1 MSRNRYTPTENNA
14 ILDFVEKNKDMLKA
28 GGNKLWKKE
37 ENERVTLQ
45 SWQSMK
51 SRFQLLAPGNL
62 GPKTTPKRR
71 KIDATQ
77 ATLPFGT
84 GSSPGTCTS
93 STTATATATATH
105 TITSK
110 ITFRDIGSQTMV
122 TLIDSSLPSFH
133 KRSHPQ
139 TATST
144 CNHQNNWSQTVIHY
158 TNSVSTQTY
167 TYVTTASS
175 HSLNSHSIWVS
186 GVVNR

>member
-1 MSRNRYTPTENNA
+1 MSRNRYTPAEDNA
-14 ILDFVEKNKDMLKA
+14 ILDFVEKNKDMLKV
-28 GGNKLWKKE
+28 GGNKLWKKAE
-37 ENERVTLQ
+37 CERVTFQ

-51 SRFQLLAPGNL
+51 SQFQPPAPGNL
-62 GPKTTPKRR
+62 GPKTTPQRR

-122 TLIDSSLPSFH
+122 TLRQQPTQLS
-133 KRSHPQ
+133 Q
-139 TATST
+139 TVTST
-144 CNHQNNWSQTVIHY
+144 SRCNHQNNWSQTVIHY

-175 HSLNSHSIWVS
+175 HSLKSHSI
-186 GVVNR
+186 